1 MHGRFTMSV
10 NNYRKG
16 KQHLDYFDLTSQFQK
31 GNHITA
37 GLMEL
42 LCYYSNRLS
51 FREVED
57 LLNRITGTKVLSSRH
72 ISNITHDKAIELSKS
87 QKEEV
92 ESILSNAEYAF
103 PDINTDFD
111 IYDSSVKEV
120 IISEDGIQVNNQK
133 EHHDSKPRSKRRSR
147 INTDVF
153 LISKPDNSYQYLMTG
168 IDECGNDIVPFE
180 DLIESS
186 IKSLYSFS
194 ESPLNIVAI
203 TDGARNIR
211 KRLSEIFKVPVVH
224 ILDWYHLTKK
234 LGEYLSMLHFP
245 KPEKD
250 EHFSK
255 ISNMLWYG
263 ETSNAITYLQGLTTT
278 NPDKLLDLIKYLDKH
293 ISEIINYDKRKKA
306 NKPNGS
312 GRMEK
317 AVDEVI
323 GHRQKKKGM
332 SWRKVGSK
340 SLGLLKIMELNN
352 SWDMLWDENKAA

>member
-1 MHGRFTMSV
+1 MHGKFTMSV
-10 NNYRKG
+10 NKYRKG
-16 KQHLDYFDLTSQFQK
+16 REYLDYFDLTSQFQK
-31 GNHITA
+31 GNHMTA
-37 GLMEL
+37 GLMDL
-42 LCYYSNRLS
+42 ICYYSNRLS

-57 LLNRITGTKVLSSRH
+57 LLIRFTCSKILSSRH
-72 ISNITHDKAIELSKS
+72 ISNIVNEKAIEISKS
-87 QKEEV
+87 QKEKV

-120 IISEDGIQVNNQK
+120 IVSEDGIQVNSQK
-133 EHHDSKPRSKRRSR
+133 EHHDGKPRSKKKSR

-168 IDECGNDIVPFE
+168 IDECGNDIVPFK
-180 DLIESS
+180 DLIKSS
-186 IKSLYSFS
+186 LKHLYSSS
-194 ESPLNIVAI
+194 ERALNVVAI

-211 KRLSEIFKVPVVH
+211 KHLSEIFKVPVVH
-224 ILDWYHLTKK
+224 ILDWYHLRKK

-245 KPEKD
+245 KSEKD

-278 NPDKLLDLIKYLDKH
+278 NPDKLLDLINYLGKH
-293 ISEIINYDKRKKA
+293 IREIINYDKRKKA
-306 NKPNGS
+306 NKPIGS
-312 GRMEK
+312 GKMEK